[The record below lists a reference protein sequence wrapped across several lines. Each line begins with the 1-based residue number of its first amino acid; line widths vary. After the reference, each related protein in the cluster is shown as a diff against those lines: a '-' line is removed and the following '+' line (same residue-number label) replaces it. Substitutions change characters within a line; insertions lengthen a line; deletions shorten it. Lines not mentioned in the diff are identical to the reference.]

1 MLVGMATKKQ
11 RKREERYRHHGVDRP
26 RSPQIDEKE
35 TRSASDEA
43 PKGKSGRTTRA
54 KAAPRGRKPVA
65 YPTLFRCITRAPIFG
80 LLWFVINRFFLGHSD
95 GSGNSVNM
103 DALQA
108 LLLAVAMVPLLF
120 GADTVTYRLANRRG
134 LLVSDRPADGWIGW
148 PGKR

>member
-1 MLVGMATKKQ
+1 MLVDMATKKQ

-35 TRSASDEA
+35 TRSVSDEVSKA
-43 PKGKSGRTTRA
+43 KGGRNARA
-54 KAAPRGRKPVA
+54 KAAPRGRNPVA
-65 YPTLFRCITRAPIFG
+65 YPTLFRCLVRAPIFG
-80 LLWFVINRFFLGHSD
+80 LLWFVISRYFLGHS
-95 GSGNSVNM
+95 SQSVNL

-134 LLVSDRPADGWIGW
+134 LPVADRPTDGWIGR

>member
-1 MLVGMATKKQ
+1 MTMLVGMATKKQ

-43 PKGKSGRTTRA
+43 PKGKGARNTRA

-80 LLWFVINRFFLGHSD
+80 LLWFVISRFFLGNSN
-95 GSGNSVNM
+95 NSVNM

-108 LLLAVAMVPLLF
+108 LLLALAMVPLLF
-120 GADTVTYRLANRRG
+120 AADTVTYRLANRRG
-134 LLVSDRPADGWIGW
+134 LAVSDRPADGWIGW